1 MDKDTKAAIALI
13 VLSNLAMLDAFVA
26 VQPALLEEQSRD
38 LLIALERVKK
48 ANQDLMKLG
57 GYNVPKER
65 KP

>member
-1 MDKDTKAAIALI
+1 MDKDTKAAIGLI

-38 LLIALERVKK
+38 LLVALDKVKK
-48 ANQDLMKLG
+48 ANQDLMKLA
-57 GYNVPKER
+57 GYNVPKEG